1 MYYPKLR
8 AALKAA
14 YPDQYSF
21 LTWKSLLADFVQDH
35 NQAYYLQRHRYE
47 QDKLRNPDA
56 VPPVIA
62 DVVKQAI
69 ILLAR
74 QQKRSYLFLALSHYL
89 LSHETALLTV
99 ERDHY
104 RELATRYEQLSEN
117 FKQLAGRAISQV
129 GDADN
134 L

>member
-1 MYYPKLR
+1 MYYSKLR

-14 YPDQYSF
+14 YPDHYSF
-21 LTWKSLLADFVQDH
+21 FTWKNLLTDFVEEY
-35 NQAYYLQRHRYE
+35 NQAYYLKLHRYE
-47 QDKLRNPDA
+47 QDKQHNPDA

-62 DVVKQAI
+62 GVVKQAI
-69 ILLAR
+69 ILLAK
-74 QQKRSYLFLALSHYL
+74 QQKHSYLFLAMSQYQ
-89 LSHETALLTV
+89 LSHELALMTV

-104 RELATRYEQLSEN
+104 RKLYARYEQLSKEY
-117 FKQLAGRAISQV
+117 KQLADQAISQI